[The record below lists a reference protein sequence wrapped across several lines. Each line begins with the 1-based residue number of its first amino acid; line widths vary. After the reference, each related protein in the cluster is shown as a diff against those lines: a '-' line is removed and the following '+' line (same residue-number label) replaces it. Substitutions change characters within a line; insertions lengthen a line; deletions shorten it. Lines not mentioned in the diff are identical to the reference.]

1 MAATAGTARTTR
13 TARTTGT
20 VRTALRMALAVAL
33 AAGTT
38 AAGVVTAPVAGA
50 ATSCSTAW
58 GSGGKTAQTS
68 STRTT
73 TGVRAGRHTC
83 FDRIV
88 VDGASWASV
97 RYVTEVCMDG
107 SGTRVPLRGRAYLQ
121 VLTTSGVNP
130 DTGAHTFLPPAS
142 KRADLVDVS
151 TFRTLRQVAWAG
163 DFEGQLTLGVGVRA
177 KLPFRAFV
185 VRDPGKPPKVVVD
198 VAHTW

>member
-1 MAATAGTARTTR
+1 MT
-13 TARTTGT
+13 TTGWR
-20 VRTALRMALAVAL
+20 RTAVAL
-33 AAGTT
+33 AAAAVTGLAGTT
-38 AAGVVTAPVAGA
+38 LGPVAGA
-50 ATSCSTAW
+50 AAATTCSTPW
-58 GSGGKTAQTS
+58 GTGAKSPTTS

-73 TGVRAGRHTC
+73 TGVRAGRHAC

-88 VDGASWASV
+88 VDGASWADV

-107 SGTRVPLRGRAYLQ
+107 SGQPVPLRGRAFLQ
-121 VLTTSGVNP
+121 VLTTSGVDP
-130 DTGAHTFLPPAS
+130 DTGVPTFLPPAS

-185 VRDPGKPPKVVVD
+185 VRTPGKPPKLVVD
-198 VAHTW
+198 VAHGW